1 MPDTDDRDPDQLAED
16 QPARVSLRDTDQDRT
31 LLAMQQLEAA
41 LGAAAPR
48 REQAWR
54 NEVRRTLTV
63 LGEATTQEAD
73 NAAQPDSLLSDIA
86 RTQPWLRNRVRGLRI
101 HYRQLR
107 DVIDALLSELSQAD
121 DQAVDF
127 TDIRQRLAWV
137 LAGLR
142 HQRARES
149 DLIYEA
155 YYDAVRADIEDDTNR
170 VLYQLRGCLRPR
182 QPGASQS
189 RHLSTW
195 LIAASSCR
203 SAAGCARSSIRAA
216 AGPGSGSRPTR
227 RPTGAR
233 LAWCPRA

>member
-1 MPDTDDRDPDQLAED
+1 MPNHTEDRSLDDIPED
-16 QPARVSLRDTDQDRT
+16 QQARIKLRDTDQDRT

-54 NEVRRTLTV
+54 NEVRRTLMI
-63 LGEATTQEAD
+63 LGEAASQEAD

-86 RTQPWLRNRVRGLRI
+86 RSQPWLRNRVRGLRI

-107 DVIDALLSELSQAD
+107 DAIADLQHELNQD
-121 DQAVDF
+121 GDLAVDF
-127 TDIRQRLAWV
+127 TNIRQRLTSV

-155 YYDAVRADIEDDTNR
+155 YYDAVRSDIDEDASRLLRRGARR
-170 VLYQLRGCLRPR
+170 VRREVRRNG
-182 QPGASQS
+182 PGAIPAPRPGPTQ
-189 RHLSTW
+189 R
-195 LIAASSCR
+195 AP
-203 SAAGCARSSIRAA
+203 SA
-216 AGPGSGSRPTR
+216 R
-227 RPTGAR
+227 R
-233 LAWCPRA
+233 